1 METINI
7 NNIDSETMEK
17 LTEIKRNWEKKAIM
31 IPLNTLLKN
40 ILNNENR

>member
-17 LTEIKRNWEKKAIM
+17 LTEIKKKLGKESYNDTIKHIAKEYI
-31 IPLNTLLKN
+31 
-40 ILNNENR
+40 EQRE